1 VSKERKRRREQRERE
16 ELRRL
21 GEEQR
26 ERFRYRWG
34 QQIIEWTP
42 MVIRGQATAANAP
55 GAPETGTQQG
65 QFYTTARFAQQA
77 TDWGATFAT
86 VTTNPPPDEE
96 P

>member
-1 VSKERKRRREQRERE
+1 
-16 ELRRL
+16 
-21 GEEQR
+21 
-26 ERFRYRWG
+26 
-34 QQIIEWTP
+34 